1 MTSSTNT
8 WGTLFPCL
16 FIYIT
21 KSWGNA
27 IIALSI
33 FIEIYRKKKRMKPH
47 ISPNIWFH
55 SLSTD
60 MFIIT
65 DYKTNFNTIKPKN
78 NHEALIIFRKLY
90 SLLLN
95 SISFSSIECE
105 CGSHDW
111 YMHSSYKRYH
121 DFLGRKIR
129 VTVQRIICAHCGK
142 THVLLIDDMI
152 PYSTISF
159 QTIISSLDDESLSSL
174 DTSHLKYL
182 HHKFYNIPS
191 LYFSFCIFSCRNWPI
206 LFIST

>member
-1 MTSSTNT
+1 
-8 WGTLFPCL
+8 
-16 FIYIT
+16 
-21 KSWGNA
+21 
-27 IIALSI
+27 
-33 FIEIYRKKKRMKPH
+33 
-47 ISPNIWFH
+47 
-55 SLSTD
+55 

-65 DYKTNFNTIKPKN
+65 DYKSNFNTIKPKN

-95 SISFSSIECE
+95 SISFSSIDCE

-111 YMHSSYKRYH
+111 YMHSSYKRHH

-174 DTSHLKYL
+174 DNAHLKYL
-182 HHKFYNIPS
+182 HHKFHNIPY
-191 LYFSFCIFSCRNWPI
+191 LYFSFCELCCRKWPI